1 MADYSAP
8 TREMDFVINELLDYS
23 VLNQLDSFADA
34 TSELTSTV
42 LEEAGKFAGQVLSPL
57 NRTGD
62 SQGVRVEG
70 DEVITADGFKEAYQL
85 FVENEWLSLAQDP
98 NYGGQGLPF
107 LVHLAASEMWHGAC
121 TSLALCPLLTAGG
134 IDALHAHG
142 SDALKLRYLPSLI
155 SGKWTATMNL
165 TESHA
170 GSDDVDSA
178 LITDWVLFPR
188 PG

>member
-62 SQGVRVEG
+62 SQGV
-70 DEVITADGFKEAYQL
+70 Y
-85 FVENEWLSLAQDP
+85 
-98 NYGGQGLPF
+98 
-107 LVHLAASEMWHGAC
+107 
-121 TSLALCPLLTAGG
+121 
-134 IDALHAHG
+134 
-142 SDALKLRYLPSLI
+142 
-155 SGKWTATMNL
+155 
-165 TESHA
+165 
-170 GSDDVDSA
+170 
-178 LITDWVLFPR
+178 
-188 PG
+188 